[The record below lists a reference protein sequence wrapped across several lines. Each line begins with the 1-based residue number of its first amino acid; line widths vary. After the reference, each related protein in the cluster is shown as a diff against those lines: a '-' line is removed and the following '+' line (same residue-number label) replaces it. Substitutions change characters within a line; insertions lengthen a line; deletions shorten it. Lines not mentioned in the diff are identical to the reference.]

1 MKLPK
6 QAAPVQRLT
15 PATAQS
21 SQKGVAPSTTAVQ
34 PSGRGDIYREH
45 YFDDDED

>member
-21 SQKGVAPSTTAVQ
+21 TQKGVAPSTTAVQ
-34 PSGRGDIYREH
+34 PSGLIEILEDIYG
-45 YFDDDED
+45 DDED